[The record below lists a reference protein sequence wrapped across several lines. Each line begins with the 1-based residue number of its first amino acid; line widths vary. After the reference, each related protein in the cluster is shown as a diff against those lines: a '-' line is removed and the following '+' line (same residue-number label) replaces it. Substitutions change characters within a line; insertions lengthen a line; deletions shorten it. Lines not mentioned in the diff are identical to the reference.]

1 MGDELAKSNAERQ
14 RAYRERHLSDLE
26 GQGERLN
33 AIIKLSTKRS
43 LERLASCYGVTQ
55 RAVLEKIIAEAET
68 RLLSR
73 LGAKKQAA
81 YFDKQLQPGEFKV
94 TQ

>member
-1 MGDELAKSNAERQ
+1 MAKSNAERQ
-14 RAYRERHLSDLE
+14 KAYRKRHLHDLE

-55 RAVLEKIIAEAET
+55 RAALEKIIDEAES
-68 RLLSR
+68 RLLSQ
-73 LGAKKQAA
+73 LGSKKQEA
-81 YFDKQLQPGEFKV
+81 YFDKILQPGEFKV

>member
-1 MGDELAKSNAERQ
+1 LAKSNAERQ
-14 RAYRERHLSDLE
+14 RAYRERHLNDLE

-55 RAVLEKIIAEAET
+55 RAALEKIVGEAES
-68 RLLSR
+68 RLLSQ
-73 LGAKKQAA
+73 LGSKKQEA
-81 YFDKQLQPGEFKV
+81 YFDKKLQPGEFKV